1 MNPLEMLKAIKNPK
15 EYVMN
20 QLGNINNPILNNMVQ
35 LAEQGKT
42 KEVETIARNI
52 CQTKGIDFDKD
63 ILPMLNKLK

>member
-20 QLGNINNPILNNMVQ
+20 QLGNQNNPILNNMIQ

-42 KEVETIARNI
+42 QEVENIARNI
-52 CQTKGIDFDKD
+52 CQTKGIDFDKE
-63 ILPMLNKLK
+63 ILPMLNNLK